1 MMRSNMIM
9 FRNFQKIGK
18 FSLITV
24 VVFIL
29 ITLFV
34 SNIYRMLTGEL
45 TGYRGYNYTIGG
57 NTINYSDG
65 FVRRGLFGEI
75 LRLMN
80 ILFQPFISE
89 MIILVLSNLFI
100 LYIILARMIKLHI
113 KATYII
119 AIILSPSL
127 ILMHRWIEFFR
138 TDAFLIALN
147 IAASYL
153 LLSLS
158 FAKRKPWYIRI
169 FMSRMG
175 GGIVDSRPTF
185 IKMLVIDF
193 VIFTLLTSSA
203 LIHELSAFLLP
214 PVMLIFFFYARKSQ
228 RCMHFVALSSMLIVI
243 YSLVAH
249 FKYADS
255 YIIAKSWSDIYGDPN
270 SFMNNIG
277 LIFVVNKASALGCVN
292 YSINY
297 FQNLPLKIVLH
308 IFLAVAVPLI
318 VLLLSGITIF
328 HSSSARASKIRCIL
342 IISCLFP
349 LGLSPIAS
357 DLGRWFS
364 FCAINIV
371 VYSLLIAHPVRMV
384 KHVRKSFRIISAV
397 KQCIILFMTVILL
410 NFNLFFDG
418 YFYRNDRT
426 TIEEINQ
433 IPSYLPNFLNY
444 MDLLITRELI
454 IKPKNNL

>member
-1 MMRSNMIM
+1 MIM

-24 VVFIL
+24 AVFIL

-175 GGIVDSRPTF
+175 GGYRR
-185 IKMLVIDF
+185 
-193 VIFTLLTSSA
+193 FTA
-203 LIHELSAFLLP
+203 NIH
-214 PVMLIFFFYARKSQ
+214 
-228 RCMHFVALSSMLIVI
+228 
-243 YSLVAH
+243 
-249 FKYADS
+249 
-255 YIIAKSWSDIYGDPN
+255 
-270 SFMNNIG
+270 
-277 LIFVVNKASALGCVN
+277 
-292 YSINY
+292 
-297 FQNLPLKIVLH
+297 
-308 IFLAVAVPLI
+308 
-318 VLLLSGITIF
+318 
-328 HSSSARASKIRCIL
+328 
-342 IISCLFP
+342 
-349 LGLSPIAS
+349 
-357 DLGRWFS
+357 
-364 FCAINIV
+364 
-371 VYSLLIAHPVRMV
+371 
-384 KHVRKSFRIISAV
+384 
-397 KQCIILFMTVILL
+397 
-410 NFNLFFDG
+410 
-418 YFYRNDRT
+418 
-426 TIEEINQ
+426 
-433 IPSYLPNFLNY
+433 
-444 MDLLITRELI
+444 
-454 IKPKNNL
+454 